1 MNNIA
6 TSVATCR
13 TIVRIIHENKSIY
26 KLNGDLGTFH
36 FRRQYCSRVE
46 MEKDLWGF
54 GRPGAPA
61 NPPLLL
67 PAWKLLPPKSER
79 TWGVT
84 SQRWG
89 I

>member
-46 MEKDLWGF
+46 MEKDLWGLAAA
-54 GRPGAPA
+54 RP
-61 NPPLLL
+61 L
-67 PAWKLLPPKSER
+67 PNQSKFFEA
-79 TWGVT
+79 
-84 SQRWG
+84 Q
-89 I
+89 